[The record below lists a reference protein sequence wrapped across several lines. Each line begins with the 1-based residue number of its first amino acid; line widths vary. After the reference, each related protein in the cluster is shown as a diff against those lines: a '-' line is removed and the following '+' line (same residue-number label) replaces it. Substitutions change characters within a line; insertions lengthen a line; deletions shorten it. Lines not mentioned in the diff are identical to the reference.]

1 MKAMHRST
9 VRFVAALAYAVTAL
23 SAYAAF
29 DQARL
34 TQITGLAGTWNE
46 AEGVYK
52 VTQPRTDLPITVD
65 AWKMP
70 PFMGLT
76 SWASFMAGGKEEAML
91 MGDLVL
97 FEYEINPVMS
107 AALAADLEVTALHN
121 HFLYDQPKV
130 YFMHLGGEGTAEKLA
145 QGVRRALDQIKKIRQ
160 ASPYPSR
167 NFGSAIPSPNA
178 ISGSTIDALLGTHG
192 QAKEGMFK
200 IVIGRTTIMECGCTV
215 GKDMGVNSWA
225 AFAGNDR
232 DAVVDGDFA
241 VLEDELQSVLKS
253 LRAASINI
261 VAIHSH
267 MTNET
272 PRILFLHY
280 WGRGPL
286 TDLVQ
291 ALKQTLAL
299 QKTAK

>member
-1 MKAMHRST
+1 MNRPT
-9 VRFVAALAYAVTAL
+9 VRILAALAFAMTAL
-23 SAYAAF
+23 SAYAVL
-29 DQARL
+29 DPARL

-52 VTQPRTDLPITVD
+52 VTQPRADLPVTVD
-65 AWKMP
+65 AWKIP

-76 SWASFMAGGKEEAML
+76 SWASFMTGGKEEAML

-97 FEYEINPVMS
+97 FEDEINPVMS
-107 AALAADLEVTALHN
+107 AALAAGLEVTALHN

-130 YFMHLGGEGTAEKLA
+130 YFMHLGGEGAAEKLA
-145 QGVRRALDQIKKIRQ
+145 QGVRLALDQVKKIRQ
-160 ASPYPSR
+160 SSPNSSR
-167 NFGSAIPSPNA
+167 SFSSAIPTPNA
-178 ISGSTIDALLGTHG
+178 ITGSRIDALLGTHG
-192 QAKEGMFK
+192 QAKDGMFK
-200 IVIGRTTIMECGCTV
+200 IVIGRTAVMECGCTV
-215 GKDMGVNSWA
+215 GKDMGVNTWA
-225 AFAGNDR
+225 AFAGNDA

-241 VLEDELQSVLKS
+241 VLEGELQQVLKS

-261 VAIHSH
+261 VAIHHH

-280 WGRGPL
+280 WGRGPI
-286 TDLVQ
+286 TDLAR

-299 QKTAK
+299 QKPAK